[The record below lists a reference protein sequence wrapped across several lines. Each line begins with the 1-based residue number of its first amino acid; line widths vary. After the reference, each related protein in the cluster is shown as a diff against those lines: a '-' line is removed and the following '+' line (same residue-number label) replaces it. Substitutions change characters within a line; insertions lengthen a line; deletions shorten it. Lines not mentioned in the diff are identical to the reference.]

1 MTRLYGYS
9 YQGARCY
16 DSAPNSRW
24 ETVTVLSALRLDG
37 TTESLVFDGA
47 VDRPMFD
54 AYIQHILA
62 PTLRPG
68 DILILDNL
76 STHQS
81 PACEKAV
88 SARGARVK
96 FLPAYSP
103 DLNPIEKMWSKLK
116 QTLRGMKARTNKEL
130 YSSVGIALGR
140 ITRSDAKG
148 WFASCG
154 YV

>member
-1 MTRLYGYS
+1 MKTATAEIREMVVNAYMSG
-9 YQGARCY
+9 
-16 DSAPNSRW
+16 
-24 ETVTVLSALRLDG
+24 TTVLSAMRLDG

-47 VDRPMFD
+47 VDRKMFD
-54 AYIQHILA
+54 AYIKHILA

-76 STHQS
+76 STHKS

-88 SARGARVK
+88 SAQGAQVK

-130 YSSVGIALGR
+130 YSSVGVALSR
-140 ITRSDAKG
+140 ITQNDAKA
-148 WFASCG
+148 WFVSCG